1 MDRSNTNIN
10 TNKNSLLEIGS
21 SYLFKFQSNVSYKL
35 LKECKVG
42 FFIDVSLRANL
53 IFHQMCG
60 TYYEVERFFAKKIDD
75 LLSGQRS
82 FFKVNDYPRFVGTN
96 IKDLSM
102 TEYGSR
108 NLKLSNIF
116 KYNEFY
122 NVVRIMD
129 VMILITFT
137 DYTSDYD
144 IELFAYYMRKKALN
158 LKAVILVFVERRTDN
173 KGKIILKPSDIYS
186 KMLKFVPI
194 MNTNGC
200 ILFYNTKNI
209 YVIWSN
215 GCFKSNW
222 NPVEFTMNSDEWK
235 DNVFSQINF
244 DHIANINLPFYDE
257 NTLNQLSE
265 NNYISIGPG
274 MFLQPGLLINGN
286 LKTQQIRYMLK
297 IPFTNICTNFVLDY
311 NINETIAWLNKQKK
325 LLQQILNFLNSA
337 PLLDQSEETL
347 EKNVL
352 NLLNTLNTMEI
363 RIKNEFDMFT
373 QRFMVQL
380 ENTLIDNGLLR
391 YIPVPLNW
399 SAITLNNNLDVQ
411 DEIQLFDDFNEVSH
425 PVVNID
431 NVKVGI
437 FKSIWKDIVK
447 IVEKC
452 EKVSTSI
459 YDPRKNM
466 ANPHIVRCS
475 ICCDTRVPFILIR
488 KHLRENELISCE
500 NVMEY
505 CYNAVVCFNCTIN
518 CLVKGKDPARNA
530 IHTAL
535 PLITLDNLK
544 ETKNEPSKLQSD
556 EIKHKF
562 VNHFVD
568 NLIDES
574 EINDVQNS
582 SQKKLKVI
590 NIITTFIDKLI
601 GKIGSTEFGLSN
613 EEIVANNNKIEV
625 LLENIKSKV
634 VEYLKERDS
643 LEL

>member
-1 MDRSNTNIN
+1 
-10 TNKNSLLEIGS
+10 
-21 SYLFKFQSNVSYKL
+21 
-35 LKECKVG
+35 
-42 FFIDVSLRANL
+42 
-53 IFHQMCG
+53 
-60 TYYEVERFFAKKIDD
+60 
-75 LLSGQRS
+75 
-82 FFKVNDYPRFVGTN
+82 
-96 IKDLSM
+96 
-102 TEYGSR
+102 
-108 NLKLSNIF
+108 
-116 KYNEFY
+116 
-122 NVVRIMD
+122 
-129 VMILITFT
+129 ILIYYKCPEFMI
-137 DYTSDYD
+137 SDKH
-144 IELFAYYMRKKALN
+144 IELFGLVIRFLPIFDYPENRTKIVAILDTDTTTLEIKQFSKNYQLIKKFN
-158 LKAVILVFVERRTDN
+158 TEYHCKA
-173 KGKIILKPSDIYS
+173 K
-186 KMLKFVPI
+186 
-194 MNTNGC
+194 
-200 ILFYNTKNI
+200 LFYDKP
-209 YVIWSN
+209 
-215 GCFKSNW
+215 CF
-222 NPVEFTMNSDEWK
+222 M
-235 DNVFSQINF
+235 I
-244 DHIANINLPFYDE
+244 
-257 NTLNQLSE
+257 
-265 NNYISIGPG
+265 
-274 MFLQPGLLINGN
+274 
-286 LKTQQIRYMLK
+286 
-297 IPFTNICTNFVLDY
+297 
-311 NINETIAWLNKQKK
+311 
-325 LLQQILNFLNSA
+325 
-337 PLLDQSEETL
+337 
-347 EKNVL
+347 
-352 NLLNTLNTMEI
+352 
-363 RIKNEFDMFT
+363 
-373 QRFMVQL
+373 QL
-380 ENTLIDNGLLR
+380 ENTLIDKGFLR

-431 NVKVGI
+431 NVNVGI
-437 FKSIWKDIVK
+437 FKSIWKDIVEN
-447 IVEKC
+447 IEKC
-452 EKVSTSI
+452 ENVSTSI

-466 ANPHIVRCS
+466 TNPHIIRCS

-500 NVMEY
+500 NVTEY
-505 CYNAVVCFNCTIN
+505 CYNAVVCFNCAIN